1 VGRKS
6 VTNHQK
12 VHASFHAQL
21 TVFVVVLM
29 KIHPANAYIEKQ
41 MSPKNNEF
49 HQVVTVLEHI

>member
-1 VGRKS
+1 
-6 VTNHQK
+6 
-12 VHASFHAQL
+12 
-21 TVFVVVLM
+21 M